1 MLYIYKEDPQAISV
15 VSICGF
21 PLLGFRRVETPEIWK
36 VPCIVIAQG
45 AKVTIVDDDVPL
57 GKFLQRELKDVALE
71 VVVHTAP
78 RAALTSFEDA
88 IPDLLVLD
96 LNLPEMDGME
106 VLREVR
112 NRWPALPVLV
122 LTARSRTEDL
132 VNGFEQ
138 GADDFLV
145 KPFSMKE
152 LVARIKRL
160 LHRQNGSAPKTAPA
174 NVLNL
179 NRERLSV
186 TRGQRR
192 IDLTPREFAIL
203 EYLVGRAGVVV
214 SRKSLMEDVWNVPF
228 DPSTNIVDV
237 YVKYL
242 RDKIDKD
249 GERKLIRTV
258 RGIGYVLSDDDE
270 GQ

>member
-1 MLYIYKEDPQAISV
+1 ME
-15 VSICGF
+15 
-21 PLLGFRRVETPEIWK
+21 K
-36 VPCIVIAQG
+36 VTGIVTASG
-45 AKVTIVDDDVPL
+45 AKVTVVDDDVPL

-78 RAALTSFEDA
+78 RAALTSFEESV
-88 IPDLLVLD
+88 PDLLVLD

-112 NRWPALPVLV
+112 NKWPALPVLV

-145 KPFSMKE
+145 KPFSMRE
-152 LVARIKRL
+152 LSARIKRL
-160 LHRQNGSAPKTAPA
+160 LHRQARSAAAESSVPS
-174 NVLNL
+174 NVLKL

-203 EYLVGRAGVVV
+203 EYLVGRSGVVV

-242 RDKIDKD
+242 RDKIDID

-258 RGIGYVLSDDDE
+258 RGVGYVLSDDDE

>member
-1 MLYIYKEDPQAISV
+1 ME
-15 VSICGF
+15 
-21 PLLGFRRVETPEIWK
+21 K
-36 VPCIVIAQG
+36 VTGIVTAPG
-45 AKVTIVDDDVPL
+45 AKVTVVDDDVPL

-78 RAALTSFEDA
+78 RAALTSFEESV
-88 IPDLLVLD
+88 PDLLVLD

-112 NRWPALPVLV
+112 NKWPALPVLV

-145 KPFSMKE
+145 KPFSMRE
-152 LVARIKRL
+152 LSARIKRL
-160 LHRQNGSAPKTAPA
+160 LHRHSRSAAGAPTSS
-174 NVLNL
+174 NILKL

-203 EYLVGRAGVVV
+203 EYLIGHAGVVV

-228 DPSTNIVDV
+228 DPTTNIVDV

-242 RDKIDKD
+242 RDKIDTD

-258 RGIGYVLSDDDE
+258 RGVGYVLSDDDE

>member
-1 MLYIYKEDPQAISV
+1 MTRAV
-15 VSICGF
+15 NA
-21 PLLGFRRVETPEIWK
+21 PE
-36 VPCIVIAQG
+36 
-45 AKVTIVDDDVPL
+45 AKVTIVDDDIPL
-57 GKFLQRELKDVALE
+57 GRFLQRELKDVALE
-71 VVVHTAP
+71 VVVHTTP
-78 RAALTSFEDA
+78 RAALLSFEES

-112 NRWPALPVLV
+112 NRWPMLPVLV

-152 LVARIKRL
+152 LLARIKRL
-160 LHRQNGSAPKTAPA
+160 LNRRCASVPKSAPSNT
-174 NVLNL
+174 LTL
-179 NRERLSV
+179 NRERLCV
-186 TRGQRR
+186 MRGQRR

-203 EYLVGRAGVVV
+203 EYLVGHSSVVV

-258 RGIGYVLSDDDE
+258 RGVGYVLSDDDE